1 MKRRITYALN
11 ESASIYCNKIDKKC
25 RAIDYAFSFD
35 RTHLPSTKTLSSPER
50 RTIYHKQF
58 QPLSSIAGFQAKLPV
73 SAEGMPLPPV
83 SIPTT
88 ATAAPAV
95 RIAQECGPDVDYLIS
110 DYSYGRIS
118 PSVAPQSKCIK
129 DKVGI
134 GSNDFLPRRGL
145 VLLSAQKYTKA
156 DLDTKIL
163 PLLENCCNL
172 SFDAIGSAFLTD
184 AVMAA
189 KKEEEKAEEEALSRE
204 TKNMQKKKVSY
215 LFKFESGEA
224 KLVNANRNSYEGKVR
239 ARQSTTA
246 ISWHILFF
254 VRDDSL
260 LQIERSGVVGN
271 EIHAEGYHLKTADQ
285 LREPGVGALMSS
297 NLRFLETLQGAIQV
311 YKFVSLLSL
320 VSAYRY
326 VGKHVVHIHH
336 EIIRPLQVLRKYN
349 PPKVLPVR
357 VVLPDDVATSIPPDY
372 FASGVSASALLIPN
386 GSLPEVS
393 SE

>member
-1 MKRRITYALN
+1 
-11 ESASIYCNKIDKKC
+11 
-25 RAIDYAFSFD
+25 
-35 RTHLPSTKTLSSPER
+35 
-50 RTIYHKQF
+50 
-58 QPLSSIAGFQAKLPV
+58 
-73 SAEGMPLPPV
+73 MPLPPV
-83 SIPTT
+83 SIPST

-95 RIAQECGPDVDYLIS
+95 RIAQECGPDIDYLIS

-118 PSVAPQSKCIK
+118 PSVAPQSKCMRGK
-129 DKVGI
+129 GGI

-145 VLLSAQKYTKA
+145 VLLSAQKYTNA

-172 SFDAIGSAFLTD
+172 SFDAIGSAFLID
-184 AVMAA
+184 AVMAI
-189 KKEEEKAEEEALSRE
+189 KKEEEKEEKEALSRE
-204 TKNMQKKKVSY
+204 TKNMHKKKVSHP
-215 LFKFESGEA
+215 F
-224 KLVNANRNSYEGKVR
+224 NANRNSYERNAR
-239 ARQSTTA
+239 AHQSTTK
-246 ISWHILFF
+246 ISWRILFF

-271 EIHAEGYHLKTADQ
+271 EIYADGYHLKTANQ

-297 NLRFLETLQGAIQV
+297 NLRFLETLHGAIQV
-311 YKFVSLLSL
+311 YQFVSHLSL
-320 VSAYRY
+320 VSACRY